1 MGKAPVLFLEDKN
14 RNTIPRWR
22 DSQTT
27 ISLGELYS
35 LRPAKKTAPPYDTL
49 RQLLQE
55 WKLNLKPWHASD
67 LMGAALVLGKTDL
80 AVDAAEFVLAH
91 GSDCPAATLALA
103 LKILSPGSG
112 LIPEGA
118 LHRVEPGTVHHQIHE
133 MKCRVR
139 EDLRNA
145 IAWVDLGRAYTV
157 IGQRDQAVRAM
168 RLASILSPTNRFVL
182 RSCARFFLHYGD
194 AKYAHRL
201 VASAASTP
209 TDPWLLAAELTCA
222 AVAHEGPRFVKIARR
237 VLTGSDF
244 PPSSTTELA
253 SALGTLELEDGNQ
266 KKAKRLL
273 RESLRDPTENSV
285 AQAEWASR
293 LLSGLEIGADR
304 YLVPRAFEARAQHSF
319 EQSEWDVALR
329 YAVQW
334 QRDEP
339 FSTRA
344 AALASY
350 ISATIFEDYD
360 ESISIIEYSLVANP
374 KDPGLTNNL
383 AFALASSGRVLE
395 AEKQLSTIDE
405 TSLADL
411 SIVTLL
417 ATRGLVCFRK
427 GLVDQGRQ
435 FYLQAMEEARRR
447 GMAKHYALAATYLA
461 REEMI
466 ANTSFRRRALEEA
479 ASASRRQSFA
489 DVAAVLS
496 RLMGLQDAEPQFPE
510 GSRG

>member
-1 MGKAPVLFLEDKN
+1 MFLEDKD
-14 RNTIPRWR
+14 RKTIPRWR
-22 DSQTT
+22 ESQTA
-27 ISLGELYS
+27 ISLGGLDS
-35 LRPAKKTAPPYDTL
+35 LRPAKKTAPSYDTL
-49 RQLLQE
+49 RELLQE
-55 WKLNLKPWHASD
+55 WKLNQKPWHASD

-80 AVDAAEFVLAH
+80 AVDAAEFVFAH
-91 GSDCPAATLALA
+91 GSDCPAATLAMA

-112 LIPEGA
+112 PTPEGA

-157 IGQRDQAVRAM
+157 IGQGEQAARAM
-168 RLASILSPTNRFVL
+168 RVASILNPTNRFVL

-222 AVAHEGPRFVKIARR
+222 AVAREGPRFVKVARR

-244 PPSSTTELA
+244 PPFSTTELA
-253 SALGTLELEDGNQ
+253 SALGTLELEDGSQ

-273 RESLRDPTENSV
+273 RESLRAPTENSV

-293 LLSGLEIGADR
+293 LLPGLEIGADR

-319 EQSEWDVALR
+319 EQSEWDVALEC
-329 YAVQW
+329 AVQW
-334 QRDEP
+334 LRDEP
-339 FSTRA
+339 FSTRP

-360 ESISIIEYSLVANP
+360 GSMKIIEYGLVANP
-374 KDPGLTNNL
+374 KDPGLRNNL
-383 AFALASSGRVLE
+383 AFALASSGKVLE
-395 AEKQLSTIDE
+395 AEMQLSTIDE
-405 TSLADL
+405 TALGDL
-411 SIVTLL
+411 PIVTLL
-417 ATRGLVCFRK
+417 ATRGLICFRK

-435 FYLQAMEEARRR
+435 FYLQALEEARRR
-447 GMAKHYALAATYLA
+447 GMTKHYALAAAYLA

-466 ANTSFRRRALEEA
+466 ANTSFRHLALQEA
-479 ASASRRQSFA
+479 AFASKGQSFG

-496 RLMGLQDAEPQFPE
+496 RLMPLPDAKQQSPQ
-510 GSRG
+510 GSG